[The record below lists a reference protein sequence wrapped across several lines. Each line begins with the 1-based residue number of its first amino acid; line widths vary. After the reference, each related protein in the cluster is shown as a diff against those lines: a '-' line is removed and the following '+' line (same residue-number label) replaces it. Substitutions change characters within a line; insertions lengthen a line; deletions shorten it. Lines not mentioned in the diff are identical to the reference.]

1 MRILTIG
8 NSFTEDATRYLHQ
21 IAKAAGEDFEIV
33 NLSIG
38 GCSLEQHYHNM
49 IEKNK
54 SYLYFYNGCF
64 MERLDV
70 LTEIIESQEWDV
82 ITLQQAS
89 HFSFNKDTYY
99 PYVTELVKYIRQ
111 AQPKARLMLQQTW
124 AYEDGSERLHVIAG
138 YKTSD
143 EMLSDVKAAYA
154 DVAKSEGLDGII
166 PSGEMFGALLKSGVA
181 KIHRDTFHAS
191 FGLGRY
197 ALGLL
202 WFKTLTGKSVIDN
215 SFCELDEEADEKEI
229 AIVKDYVEKLEI
241 CR

>member
-8 NSFTEDATRYLHQ
+8 NSFSEDATRYLHG
-21 IAKAAGEDFEIV
+21 IAAAAGEDFEIV
-33 NLSIG
+33 NLAIG

-64 MERLDV
+64 MERLEV
-70 LTEIIESQEWDV
+70 LTEIVESQEWDV

-143 EMLSDVKAAYA
+143 EMLADIKAAYA

-166 PSGEMFGALLKSGVA
+166 PSGEMFGTLLKSGIA

-191 FGLGRY
+191 LGLGRY

-202 WFKTLTGKSVIDN
+202 WFKVLTGKSVIYN

-229 AIVKDYVEKLEI
+229 NIVKDYVEKLEV
-241 CR
+241 

>member
-1 MRILTIG
+1 MKLLTIG
-8 NSFTEDATRYLHQ
+8 NSFSEDATRYLHG
-21 IAKAAGEDFEIV
+21 IAADAGEDIEIV
-33 NLSIG
+33 NLAIG
-38 GCSLEQHYHNM
+38 GCSLEQHYNNM

-64 MERLDV
+64 MDRFEE
-70 LTEIIESQEWDV
+70 LTEIVESQQWDV

-99 PYVTELVKYIRQ
+99 PYVTELAKYIRQ
-111 AQPKARLMLQQTW
+111 AQPKARLLLQQTW
-124 AYEDGSERLHVIAG
+124 AYEDGSERLYNIAG

-143 EMLSDVKAAYA
+143 AMLADVKAAYA
-154 DVAKSEGLDGII
+154 HAAQTAGFDGII
-166 PSGEMFGALLKSGVA
+166 PSGEMFGALLKSGIE

-191 FGLGRY
+191 LGLGRY

-215 SFCELDEEADEKEI
+215 SFCQLDEPVDEKEI
-229 AIVKDYVEKLEI
+229 AIVKNYVEQLKI
-241 CR
+241 

>member
-8 NSFTEDATRYLHQ
+8 NSFSEDATRYLHK
-21 IAKAAGEDFEIV
+21 IAAAASEDIEIV
-33 NLSIG
+33 NLAIG

-64 MERLDV
+64 MERIEE
-70 LTEIIESQEWDV
+70 LTQIVESQEWDV

-89 HFSFNKDTYY
+89 HFSFNKETYY

-111 AQPKARLMLQQTW
+111 AQPKARLLLQQTW
-124 AYEDGSERLHVIAG
+124 AYEDGSDRLYNIAG

-143 EMLSDVKAAYA
+143 EMLADIKAAYEDA
-154 DVAKSEGLDGII
+154 AHTAGFDGII
-166 PSGEMFGALLKSGVA
+166 PSGEMFGALLKSGID

-191 FGLGRY
+191 LGLGRY

-202 WFKTLTGKSVIDN
+202 WFKTLTGKSVVDN
-215 SFCELDEEADEKEI
+215 SFCELDETVDEKEI
-229 AIVKDYVEKLEI
+229 EIVKNYVEKLEV
-241 CR
+241 

>member
-1 MRILTIG
+1 MKILTIG

-89 HFSFNKDTYY
+89 HFSFNKETYY

-154 DVAKSEGLDGII
+154 DVAKSEGFDGII
-166 PSGEMFGALLKSGVA
+166 PSGEMFGALLKNGIA

-202 WFKTLTGKSVIDN
+202 WFKTLTGKSVMDN
-215 SFCELDEEADEKEI
+215 SFCELDEPADENEI

-241 CR
+241 

>member
-64 MERLDV
+64 MERLEV

-89 HFSFNKDTYY
+89 HFSFNKETYY

-111 AQPKARLMLQQTW
+111 AQPKAHLLLQQTW

-154 DVAKSEGLDGII
+154 DVAKSEGFDGII

-229 AIVKDYVEKLEI
+229 AIVKDYVEKLEF
-241 CR
+241 